1 VRIAKI
7 EDLHCDAGWRTWSFL
22 KITTDDGV
30 VGWSEYNE
38 SYGSRGLTA
47 VIQKLAEHL
56 IGLDPRPVERNTAL
70 LHAITRQAPG
80 GLIQQ
85 AIAAIENALVDV
97 KARALGVPVA
107 ELLCGPVRDRL
118 RLYWSHCGSY
128 RLDHA
133 ETMGLAPVRSLDDIR
148 ALAAEVRE
156 RGFSALKTN
165 IFCFDDERPYM
176 HQPGF
181 ARNAGWPELNV
192 DRRLLGI
199 IGEQMAAFREGAGEE
214 VDLLL
219 DLNFNFKTEGY
230 LEVARAIEPYRLM
243 WLEIDSY
250 DPGALATI
258 RQASRTPIASCES
271 LFGRRQFRPFL
282 DARAVDVAIVDVPW
296 NGILEGIKIAAM
308 AECYEVNCAP
318 HNFYGNLSTMM
329 SAHFCAAIANFR
341 IMEIDIDDVPWKDE
355 VVSPPRIEAGH
366 LVLGDA
372 PGWGGEVNET
382 AIRAHP
388 PRR

>member
-1 VRIAKI
+1 MRIAKI
-7 EDLHCDAGWRTWSFL
+7 EDLHCDTGWRTWSFL

-47 VIQKLAEHL
+47 VIRKLAEPL
-56 IGLDPRPVERNTAL
+56 VGMDPRPVERITAML
-70 LHAITRQAPG
+70 YAMTRQAPG

-107 ELLCGPVRDRL
+107 ELLCGLRERL

-128 RLDHA
+128 RLSHA
-133 ETMGLAPVRSLDDIR
+133 ATMGTSPVRSLADVR
-148 ALAAEVRE
+148 ALGQEVRE
-156 RGFSALKTN
+156 QGFTALKTN
-165 IFCFDDERPYM
+165 IFCFDRGAPYM

-181 ARNAGWPELNV
+181 ARNDGWPELNV
-192 DRRLLGI
+192 DRRILRI
-199 IGEQMAAFREGAGEE
+199 ISDQMAAFREGAGAD

-243 WLEIDSY
+243 WFEIDSVRPAGAGR
-250 DPGALATI
+250 DPAGVAHADRFVRIVVRPPPVPPVSRRPGDGRGDRRRPLERHSRGRQDRGAA
-258 RQASRTPIASCES
+258 
-271 LFGRRQFRPFL
+271 
-282 DARAVDVAIVDVPW
+282 DD
-296 NGILEGIKIAAM
+296 
-308 AECYEVNCAP
+308 YEVNCAP
-318 HNFYGNLSTMM
+318 HNFYGHLSTMM
-329 SAHFCAAIANFR
+329 SAHFCAAIPNFR

-355 VVSPPRIEAGH
+355 VVSPPVIEA
-366 LVLGDA
+366 D
-372 PGWGGEVNET
+372 T
-382 AIRAHP
+382 SC
-388 PRR
+388 

>member
-1 VRIAKI
+1 MRIAKI

-22 KITTDDGV
+22 KVTTDDGV

-47 VIQKLAEHL
+47 VIRKLGERL
-56 IGLDPRPVERNTAL
+56 IGLDARAVERITAL
-70 LHAITRQAPG
+70 MHAITRQAPG
-80 GLIQQ
+80 GLAQQ

-97 KARALGVPVA
+97 KARGLSVPVA
-107 ELLCGPVRDRL
+107 ELLNGPVRERL

-133 ETMGLAPVRSLDDIR
+133 ATMGTAPLRSLDGVR
-148 ALAAEVRE
+148 ALGREVRE
-156 RGFSALKTN
+156 RGFTALKTN
-165 IFCFDDERPYM
+165 IFRFDHDPPSMY
-176 HQPGF
+176 QPGF
-181 ARNAGWPELNV
+181 ARNDGWPELNV
-192 DRRLLGI
+192 DQHLLKI
-199 IGEQMAAFREGAGEE
+199 ISDQMAAFREGAGPE

-230 LEVARAIEPYRLM
+230 LEVAKAIAPYRLL

-250 DPGALATI
+250 DPRALALI
-258 RQASRTPIASCES
+258 RQQATMPIASCES

-282 DARAVDVAIVDVPW
+282 DAQAVDVAIVDIPW
-296 NGILEGIKIAAM
+296 NGILEGMKIAAM

-329 SAHFCAAIANFR
+329 SAHFCAAIPNFR
-341 IMEIDIDDVPWKDE
+341 IMEIDIDDVPWKNE
-355 VVSPPRIEAGH
+355 VVSPPLIEDGH
-366 LVLGDA
+366 LVLTDA
-372 PGWGGEVNET
+372 PGWGVEVNEA

-388 PRR
+388 AKA